1 MEKGMKK
8 PITDIAQPLVA
19 WYKEHERLLPWREN
33 PSPYRVWVSEIM
45 LQQTRIEAVLPYFQR
60 FMETLPTI
68 KDLAEAD
75 EEVLMKLWEGL
86 GYYSRARNLQKAA
99 KRVMEEFGGE
109 LPCAYE
115 QLLTLNGIGEYTAGA
130 IASIAFGER
139 VAAVDGNVLRVMA
152 RLLDDDTDVME
163 TKHRKQLTTFVNQ
176 LVPEGCA
183 GDFNQGIM
191 ELGETICLP
200 NAMPRC
206 SECPLQEYCAVAGLE
221 RARDLPTRSAPKPR
235 KIERRMVFLVITD
248 ENKPRVLL
256 HKREKG
262 GLLGGMWELP
272 NAILSDDFQ
281 TEKQLSEWGIPP
293 KKWESLLAAKHVF
306 SHVEWQLQGTLVKA
320 KAFTPNK
327 DFRLVS
333 MDELEKYALPTAF
346 RVYSTKIPMLLK
358 REDVQ

>member
-1 MEKGMKK
+1 MKK
-8 PITDIAQPLVA
+8 PITDIAEPLVA
-19 WYKEHERLLPWREN
+19 WYKEHERLLPWRET

-68 KDLAEAD
+68 KDLADAD
-75 EEVLMKLWEGL
+75 EDVLMKLWEGL

-99 KRVMEEFGGE
+99 KRVMEEFDGK
-109 LPCAYE
+109 LPSTYE

-130 IASIAFGER
+130 IASIAFGEP

-163 TKHRKQLTTFVNQ
+163 TKHRKQLTALVNQ
-176 LVPEGCA
+176 LVPKGSA

-206 SECPLQEYCAVAGLE
+206 SECPLKEYCAVAGLE
-221 RARDLPTRSAPKPR
+221 RARDLPTRSAPKTR
-235 KIERRMVFLVITD
+235 KVEQRMIVLVITD
-248 ENKPRVLL
+248 ESKPSVLL
-256 HKREKG
+256 HKRKKG

-272 NAILSDDFQ
+272 NTTLTDDFQ
-281 TEKQLSEWGIPP
+281 IEKQLKEWGVPA
-293 KKWESLLAAKHVF
+293 KSLKPLSAAKHVF
-306 SHVEWQLQGTLVKA
+306 SHIEWHLQGVLVKA
-320 KAFTPNK
+320 KAFTPK
-327 DFRLVS
+327 EGFQLVS
-333 MDELEKYALPTAF
+333 ADEMKRYALPTAF
-346 RVYSTKIPMLLK
+346 RAYSKLIPMLLK
-358 REDVQ
+358 GEDVQ